1 MVAEYDRSHF
11 PPILVTLASWSA
23 SWSTV
28 TCSPSLPSDARRSF
42 MVRSLESCDNLT
54 AHVSLGCYSSLFAIS
69 IYLMIKRSR
78 NQNLNRPIFT
88 ISIFLYLC
96 CFAHFVLEFINFY
109 TTLVCATRLR

>member
-1 MVAEYDRSHF
+1 
-11 PPILVTLASWSA
+11 
-23 SWSTV
+23 
-28 TCSPSLPSDARRSF
+28 

-78 NQNLNRPIFT
+78 KQNLNRPIFT

-109 TTLVCATRLR
+109 STLVCATRLRSYIVI